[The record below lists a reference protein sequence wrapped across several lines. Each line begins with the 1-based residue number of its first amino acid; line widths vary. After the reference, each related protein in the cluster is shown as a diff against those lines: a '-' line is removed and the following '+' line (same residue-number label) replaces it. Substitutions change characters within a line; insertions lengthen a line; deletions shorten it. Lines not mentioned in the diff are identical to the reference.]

1 MSAKHDMAAEVY
13 SSVEDQDLIDKR
25 RKQVVTAAAWLFG
38 RQGYHATTIKQITE
52 AAGISTG
59 LIYLYVKNKEDVLYL
74 VLKSLLD
81 LYRSEIPKA
90 VIGIENPVLRF
101 CAVLRAYCRVVGDN
115 MDATRLAY
123 RETVSLSAPRKS
135 AIMEMELSTNQLIT
149 DSIQQCIDAGYFRAV
164 DVELA
169 AYRIV
174 LLAHGWALKSWRLKR
189 LTTLDSYIEEGLEAS
204 LNSLLTEKGHRFYQ
218 EHEVASRA

>member
-1 MSAKHDMAAEVY
+1 MNVKHDMSAEVY

-81 LYRSEIPKA
+81 LYRLEIPKA
-90 VIGIENPVLRF
+90 VVGVENSVLRF
-101 CAVLRAYCRVVGDN
+101 CAVLRSYCRVVGDN
-115 MDATRLAY
+115 TDATRLAY
-123 RETVSLSAPRKS
+123 RESVSLSEPRKS
-135 AIMEMELSTNQLIT
+135 AIMEMELDTNQLII
-149 DSIQQCIDAGYFRAV
+149 DSIQTCIDDGYFRPV

-174 LLAHGWALKSWRLKR
+174 LLAHGWALKSWRLKH
-189 LTTLDSYIEEGLEAS
+189 LTTLETYIEEGLDATLS
-204 LNSLLTEKGHRFYQ
+204 SLLSEKGLQYYQ
-218 EHEVASRA
+218 EHGVKFD